1 MFKRYGEHI
10 SKDISFTVKE
20 HDLNDVL
27 EILNENAEYFD
38 IKEIKSSTG
47 MSKVSI
53 VGIGISN
60 NPGVAATLFEVL
72 YENNINMHMISTSE
86 IKISV
91 LVNSNVVETLVNAIH
106 ERFIGKETVLI

>member
-1 MFKRYGEHI
+1 M

-20 HDLNDVL
+20 KDLTLALD
-27 EILNENAEYFD
+27 ILNENADEFD
-38 IKEIKSSTG
+38 ISEIKTSKG
-47 MSKVSI
+47 MSKISI

-91 LVNSNVVETLVNAIH
+91 LVNQNVAETALKELH
-106 ERFIGKETVLI
+106 KKFIKNTVTI

>member
-1 MFKRYGEHI
+1 
-10 SKDISFTVKE
+10 
-20 HDLNDVL
+20 
-27 EILNENAEYFD
+27 
-38 IKEIKSSTG
+38 

-91 LVNSNVVETLVNAIH
+91 LVNSNVAESLVNAIH
-106 ERFIGKETVLI
+106 ERFIKKVSLI

>member
-1 MFKRYGEHI
+1 MNEA
-10 SKDISFTVKE
+10 
-20 HDLNDVL
+20 L
-27 EILNENAEYFD
+27 EILNENADEFD
-38 IKEIKSSTG
+38 IKEIKSSTD

-60 NPGVAATLFEVL
+60 NAGVAATLFEVL

-91 LVNSNVVETLVNAIH
+91 LVNSNVAETLVNAIH
-106 ERFIGKETVLI
+106 ERFIGKVSLI